1 MRDIILHIETST
13 DICSVAL
20 SNGVDLLSI
29 NEVKNSLKHSEIITE
44 QIKSVFADAGIDTQK
59 LSAVSLSEGPG
70 SYTSLRVGLSAA
82 KAMCFAY
89 DIPLISV
96 NTLTSLAF
104 SSEYVNN
111 AFICSMI
118 DARRSEVY
126 ASLFDVEGKPV
137 FENEAIILDEKSFE
151 RYFSKGIK
159 IVFNGN
165 GAQKT
170 QSFIRS
176 ESAIFED
183 KICSSKNLINIAFQK
198 FKKQQFGNLYY
209 FSPNYIKPPNITT
222 PKKKIL

>member
-20 SNGVDLLSI
+20 SAGGELLAI

-44 QIKSVFADAGIDTQK
+44 QIKDIFIDAGISVSK

-104 SSEYVNN
+104 SSEYINKTFV
-111 AFICSMI
+111 CSMI
-118 DARRSEVY
+118 DARRNEVY

-137 FENEAIILDEKSFE
+137 FENEAIILDEKSFGN
-151 RYFSKGIK
+151 YLSKGIK
-159 IVFNGN
+159 IAFNGN
-165 GAQKT
+165 GAHKT
-170 QSFIRS
+170 KSLITS
-176 ESAIFED
+176 EFALFED
-183 KICSSKNLINIAFQK
+183 NICSSKNLVNIAFQK
-198 FKKQQFGNLYY
+198 FEKKQFENLYY

-222 PKKKIL
+222 SKKKIL